1 MHAVVRRY
9 SGPGAPELFEE
20 FERKHGSVEESLE
33 KAMRGV
39 PGLVAY
45 TLVRTQEGGLSVTVC
60 EDKAATE
67 KSVQVARDWIRQNL
81 TASANPPEVLDGD
94 VILQLT

>member
-20 FERKHGSVEESLE
+20 FERKHGSKESFE
-33 KAMRGV
+33 QTMRAV
-39 PGLVAY
+39 PGVVAY
-45 TLVRTQEGGLSVTVC
+45 TLVRTQEGGVSMTVSQ
-60 EDKAATE
+60 DKAAAD

-81 TASANPPEVLDGD
+81 TTSANPPEVLDGD
-94 VILQLT
+94 VLVHFT